1 MENKKINTSSCLFNI
16 DSLKAMHS
24 PWDHWHMHEESRIV
38 CIHIVC
44 ALCVCVC
51 VKLKQQGEGERVC
64 LRISS
69 DYRSECN
76 PNPSLDY
83 FDF

>member
-1 MENKKINTSSCLFNI
+1 MENKKINTFSCLFNI
-16 DSLKAMHS
+16 DLRQCIALGIIGTCMKRA
-24 PWDHWHMHEESRIV
+24 ESSAYV
-38 CIHIVC
+38 LSVH
-44 ALCVCVC
+44 CVCVC
-51 VKLKQQGEGERVC
+51 VKLKQQGERVC
-64 LRISS
+64 LRTSS

>member
-51 VKLKQQGEGERVC
+51 QAETTRRRRKSLSSYQFRLQIRV
-64 LRISS
+64 
-69 DYRSECN
+69 
-76 PNPSLDY
+76 
-83 FDF
+83 